1 MNSADCGAK
10 TPKLLL
16 VAALA
21 LVALAVACADN
32 QGGPAENEGTPEVP
46 TATAPA
52 SPSPPGRAE
61 EEVTITGT
69 VMDLSPDA
77 EIIALEEPVQGFQ
90 IVALTADTRIL
101 TSDGAPATAQDI
113 QAGTRIQA
121 TGQPA
126 QPDALLATEI
136 RILET

>member
-69 VMDLSPDA
+69 VMDVSDVG
-77 EIIALEEPVQGFQ
+77 ITLEEAVQGFQ

-101 TSDGAPATAQDI
+101 TSDGAPATSQDI
-113 QAGTRIQA
+113 EAGTRIQA